1 MVNGMK
7 KKVLIIIGIIIVV
20 IASTILYARF
30 IGTSGL
36 IVKEYKITNSS
47 IPDSFYGTKIV
58 QLSDI
63 HFGRTIDN
71 NNLEKIVKKV
81 NSLKPDIIVLTGD
94 LLDKDYKISEL
105 EEQEL
110 INNLKN
116 LKATI
121 GKYAIT
127 GNHDYKFEN
136 WATII
141 AESNFI
147 NLNDK
152 YDIIYNDSTKP
163 IFLGGLSTN
172 SYQKEKTLEEKIK
185 IMNDYFNTITEEN
198 KETSPNYKILIMH
211 EPDYVDEVNP
221 ENYDLILAGHS
232 HNGQVRIPIIGAI
245 ILPPGAKKYYDEYYN
260 INGTDLY
267 ISSGIGTSRYNYRLF
282 NRPSINLFRLVNY

>member
-141 AESNFI
+141 AESSFI

-163 IFLGGLSTN
+163 IFLGGLSNN

>member
-1 MVNGMK
+1 MK
-7 KKVLIIIGIIIVV
+7 KKVLIIIGIIIAV
-20 IASTILYARF
+20 IASIILYARF

-71 NNLEKIVKKV
+71 NNLEKIVKKI

-94 LLDKDYKISEL
+94 LLDKDYKITEA

-110 INNLKN
+110 IKNLKN
-116 LKATI
+116 LQATI

-127 GNHDYKFEN
+127 GNHDYEFEN

-141 AESNFI
+141 AESNFT

-152 YDIIYNDSTKP
+152 YDIIYNGSTKP

-185 IMNDYFNTITEEN
+185 IMNDYFNTINDQN
-198 KETSPNYKILIMH
+198 KETSPDYKILIMH
-211 EPDYVDEVNP
+211 EPDYVDEINP
-221 ENYDLILAGHS
+221 GNYDLILAGHS
-232 HNGQVRIPIIGAI
+232 HNGQVRMPLIGAI
-245 ILPPGAKKYYDEYYN
+245 ILPPGAEKYYDEYYN
-260 INGTDLY
+260 INGTDFY
-267 ISSGIGTSRYNYRLF
+267 ISSGIGTSRHNYRLF
-282 NRPSINLFRLVNY
+282 NKPSINLFRLVNY